1 MGASPLCHHAVHGS
15 LGEMYVHYTFSEL
28 EMYLAF
34 VCSNAG
40 PHMGFDVR
48 LVFMPSKCLDAS
60 TYELSFWRRGKKRSC
75 WPSQNQLRA

>member
-1 MGASPLCHHAVHGS
+1 MWETEGVGASPLCHHVVRGS
-15 LGEMYVHYTFSEL
+15 LGKMDVHWAFSEL

-48 LVFMPSKCLDAS
+48 LVLMPSL
-60 TYELSFWRRGKKRSC
+60 
-75 WPSQNQLRA
+75 